1 MKNPDDVPGLES
13 TEQMGIATDI
23 IMLIVAAF
31 FCGLLMQRLGQ
42 PLILGYILAG
52 IILGPYTGGLTITN
66 IHEIELLSEIGIA
79 LLLFALGLEFSL
91 KDLKPVKLIAV
102 IGTPIQL
109 LLTIGLGMAIGRFLG
124 WDWHTCL
131 WLGALISLSS
141 TMVLLKT
148 LMNQGWMG
156 TLSSKV
162 MIGMLI
168 IQDLAVIPMMIILPQ
183 LNDPAVGLPVLGFAA
198 LKAVAFISGMIL
210 LGTRLLP
217 ALMRHIA
224 RLESRELF
232 MLAITAIGL
241 GVGYITHLAGL
252 SFAFGAFVAGM
263 VLSES
268 DYGHQALS
276 DIIPLRDLFGLL
288 FFTSVGML
296 FDLSYLF
303 SHFPR
308 ILLLVVA
315 VSIGKGLIFA
325 LVARLFNY
333 RNVIPLAVGLGLFQ
347 IGEFEFV
354 LAKVGLASNSIG
366 HDLYSLIL
374 TTAVLT
380 MVMTPLVSGQTGRLY
395 ALRKRWFRHEHLET
409 SNLPD
414 AGLTGHVVLAG
425 GGRVGFQ
432 IARLLKRLDLP
443 FVIIELDHHRFE
455 QAQKADMAAIY
466 GDAGQEIVLEAA
478 GIRTASLLVLAV
490 PGLVTARTII
500 LHSRRI
506 NPELEIVARTSGPDY
521 FELFKELGVSAVVLP
536 EFEASLEMTRQS
548 LLHLRIPPT
557 EIQRYTD
564 TIRQELYARLFT
576 GNADYET
583 LSHLRAAE
591 QHFDLQWFHLS
602 PLSAIAN
609 HAIGESEIR
618 KKTGA
623 SIVGV
628 VRDKRLRPNPDADFV
643 LMAGDLVAIIGNKK
657 NREAFCLLASN
668 DPAVADDILAG
679 PCRDIPKG

>member
-1 MKNPDDVPGLES
+1 
-13 TEQMGIATDI
+13 MGIATDI

-124 WDWHTCL
+124 WDWHTSL

-198 LKAVAFISGMIL
+198 LKAGAFIAGMIL

-217 ALMRHIA
+217 GLMRHIA

-241 GVGYITHLAGL
+241 GVGYITHMAGL

-296 FDLSYLF
+296 FDISYLF
-303 SHFPR
+303 GHFPR
-308 ILLLVVA
+308 IVLLVVV
-315 VSIGKGLIFA
+315 VSLGKGLIFS

-354 LAKVGLASNSIG
+354 LAKVGLTSNSIG

-380 MVMTPLVSGQTGRLY
+380 MIMTPFISGQTGRIY
-395 ALRKRWFRHEHLET
+395 ALLKRRFRHEALEA
-409 SNLPD
+409 SNVPGE
-414 AGLTGHVVLAG
+414 GLNGHVVIAG

-432 IARLLKRLDLP
+432 VARVLKRVGQP
-443 FVIIELDHHRFE
+443 FVVIELDHYRFE
-455 QAQKADMAAIY
+455 QAGKHGMASIY

-478 GIRTASLLVLAV
+478 GIKNAALLVLAV
-490 PGLVTARTII
+490 PGLVVARTII
-500 LHSRRI
+500 NHVRRM
-506 NPELEIVARTSGPDY
+506 NPEIEIVARTSGPDHLS
-521 FELFKELGVSAVVLP
+521 LFKELGVSAVVLP
-536 EFEASLEMTRQS
+536 EFEASLEMTRQAMI
-548 LLHLRIPPT
+548 HLRIPPT

-564 TIRQELYARLFT
+564 TIRQESYAHLFT
-576 GNADYET
+576 GNTDYAT

-602 PLSAIAN
+602 PQSAIAN
-609 HAIGESEIR
+609 HTIGESEIR

-643 LMAGDLVAIIGNKK
+643 LLPHDLIAIIGSKK
-657 NREAFCLLASN
+657 NRQAFCLLAST
-668 DPAVADDILAG
+668 DPDLPG
-679 PCRDIPKG
+679 GMLTNPCSFVEKG